1 MVTRHERVN
10 NEVIK
15 KLLPLAN
22 WVVRLDIRGTLVT
35 NQVGDTLAQFS
46 SLVELN
52 LRGCQIGDAGVAQLD
67 GLKNLQTLNLGMT
80 EVGKEG
86 VAKLLKLPALTTL
99 NLWQSKVG
107 AIPASFGPVR
117 TGLRIIN

>member
-1 MVTRHERVN
+1 
-10 NEVIK
+10 
-15 KLLPLAN
+15 
-22 WVVRLDIRGTLVT
+22 
-35 NQVGDTLAQFS
+35 
-46 SLVELN
+46 

-80 EVGKEG
+80 EVSKEG